1 MASTTATTPVEQRT
15 NRVHWLAG
23 RVHEVLDDVVASGA
37 PVATLDAGAAGEAV
51 AELLR
56 AAHRLQALA
65 LRVLAHADR
74 VDTAAEVG
82 HTSTAAW
89 LAHTAVTPGG
99 TAHRLTRLARRLE
112 AGDFD
117 APADATQ
124 DGRLD
129 VDRAEVIVDAVT
141 ALPSFVGPESRQR

>member
-1 MASTTATTPVEQRT
+1 MAGTTTTTPVEQRT

-23 RVHEVLDDVVASGA
+23 RVHEVLDDVVGCGA

-56 AAHRLQALA
+56 GVAGLRALA
-65 LRVLAHADR
+65 LGVLAHAAR
-74 VDTAAEVG
+74 VATAAEVG

-112 AGDFD
+112 AGEFD
-117 APADATQ
+117 ATAGAMQ

-129 VDRAEVIVDAVT
+129 VDQTQVIV
-141 ALPSFVGPESRQR
+141 